1 MRVWLHLL
9 LCAWRQC
16 DLTLFEFVIGNGDNP
31 FTAFALDFENSPP
44 QFCDELAAF
53 TSDFCRFDLF
63 PKPLGVSIKIH
74 LIKKQRKF
82 NKSVTSLQK

>member
-1 MRVWLHLL
+1 MWLHLL

-31 FTAFALDFENSPP
+31 FAAFALDFETISTK
-44 QFCDELAAF
+44 FGDKLTAF
-53 TSDFCRFDLF
+53 ASGFDRILLSSG
-63 PKPLGVSIKIH
+63 PLSVSIKIH